1 MKTPLI
7 GRLVCVAAIAGCF
20 EVCSIEAAPP
30 LSAPE
35 YLALDGTPSTQGNPF
50 SGDNIK
56 AFSSPVLRIYRT
68 QSAIS
73 QGTVLLFPGGGYRWL
88 AMKWEGEG
96 TAAALTE
103 RGFDVAIL
111 EYHVLENP
119 DVAALPESTRMAKTR
134 DLALDDAL
142 KAYRLIRTRGS
153 EWKLHL
159 NRLAVMGYSA
169 GGHLAARTVQNL
181 HPEEQPADLV
191 LIYPAYLDKTR
202 PGQGGPEVVPPGK
215 PSRLYVLFGD
225 QDNSGWI
232 KGCQDYVAEWDRA
245 GGKSSVTLLPGLGH
259 GFGASR
265 LDALGGFFQP

>member
-1 MKTPLI
+1 MKISLI
-7 GRLVCVAAIAGCF
+7 CRLVCFAALAGFF
-20 EVCSIEAAPP
+20 EIPSAEAAPQ

-35 YLALDGTPSTQGNPF
+35 YVELDGTPTPQGNPL

-56 AFSSPVLRIYRT
+56 TFGSPVLRLYRT
-68 QSAIS
+68 LSTVP

-96 TAAALTE
+96 TAAALNE
-103 RGFDVAIL
+103 KGFDVVIL

-119 DVAALPESTRMAKTR
+119 DVAALPESARMAKTR

-142 KAYRLIRTRGS
+142 TAYRLIRTRGS

-191 LIYPAYLDKTR
+191 LIYPAYLDKTI

-215 PSRLYVLFGD
+215 PARMYVLFGD
-225 QDNSGWI
+225 QDNAGWI
-232 KGCQDYVAEWDRA
+232 KGCQDYATEWDSA

-259 GFGASR
+259 GFGPSR